1 MDSRETDAVIRN
13 LSAFA
18 FFRQSDL
25 KTEAMAVSCKIS
37 QNLSISQTI
46 FVSFIVMSCYHYD
59 VLFESKCARS
69 NTGVP
74 EFNFVSC
81 VGRVFRS
88 IGERTPR

>member
-37 QNLSISQTI
+37 QTSFKDFS
-46 FVSFIVMSCYHYD
+46 FVYCDVM
-59 VLFESKCARS
+59 L
-69 NTGVP
+69 P
-74 EFNFVSC
+74 L
-81 VGRVFRS
+81 
-88 IGERTPR
+88 

>member
-37 QNLSISQTI
+37 QSLKR
-46 FVSFIVMSCYHYD
+46 F
-59 VLFESKCARS
+59 LFRLL
-69 NTGVP
+69 
-74 EFNFVSC
+74 
-81 VGRVFRS
+81 
-88 IGERTPR
+88 